1 MKRRDVLVDFLKN
14 QPIGL
19 WFSGNELSQKIN
31 VTDRSI
37 RNYVKQINDET
48 ENLILIDKGYYQYNH
63 EKDKEAISA
72 DTGDVKSRRF
82 AILRKLLHSGYAGV
96 NLFDLSEQFWVSEST
111 IRGDILYLNNLSI
124 AHHLK
129 IHQQAF
135 NYYIVGADS
144 DKRNLM
150 IESIKLASGGSDSF
164 NEELQKLLGDISL
177 SELTELVKLTFGS
190 FHFYVNQYFMQN
202 FILHLVLAITQQN
215 QVMEEG
221 EIIKSSEMISQLCQS
236 IYDKYGVEISE
247 EEKVELALLCESERN
262 NSNEIYLHIDEKIIL
277 TLNRALKKL
286 SDVYFINFTEDKF
299 IKRLLLHV
307 QNLYHRAKIGTI
319 KRNLSARD
327 IKMNYPVLFDIAIYL
342 SEQIAS
348 DLSIKII
355 EDEIAFIALHI
366 GSFLDEQD
374 TDKKIHALLESPGYL
389 EDKES
394 FALRI
399 NEKIKN
405 ELVFDAI
412 NADKAEIIISSNLTK
427 SNSNEK
433 TIEISA
439 FLTDRDITKI
449 RRKIEE
455 IKNRQYRDDL
465 QVILSKLIEDNC
477 TIKVLS
483 SDSKESVIEKIS
495 QWFITNNFVNDDF
508 KEKILE
514 REEISSTAFP
524 SGVAI
529 PHTIK
534 YEAQK
539 TKILIVRP
547 EQDILWDEQK
557 VKLIVA
563 LAISPDEVVEFNSI
577 FPRLVEILVENYHV
591 SFLKSSKNAEEFTKR
606 LIDLMCED
614 GYHG

>member
-1 MKRRDVLVDFLKN
+1 
-14 QPIGL
+14 
-19 WFSGNELSQKIN
+19 
-31 VTDRSI
+31 
-37 RNYVKQINDET
+37 
-48 ENLILIDKGYYQYNH
+48 
-63 EKDKEAISA
+63 
-72 DTGDVKSRRF
+72 
-82 AILRKLLHSGYAGV
+82 
-96 NLFDLSEQFWVSEST
+96 
-111 IRGDILYLNNLSI
+111 
-124 AHHLK
+124 
-129 IHQQAF
+129 
-135 NYYIVGADS
+135 
-144 DKRNLM
+144 
-150 IESIKLASGGSDSF
+150 
-164 NEELQKLLGDISL
+164 
-177 SELTELVKLTFGS
+177 
-190 FHFYVNQYFMQN
+190 
-202 FILHLVLAITQQN
+202 
-215 QVMEEG
+215 MEEG
-221 EIIKSSEMISQLCQS
+221 KIIKSSEMISQLCQS
-236 IYDKYGVEISE
+236 IYDKYGVEISD
-247 EEKVELALLCESERN
+247 EEKIELALLCESERD

-286 SDVYFINFTEDKF
+286 SEVYFINFTDDKF

-307 QNLYHRAKIGTI
+307 QSLYHRAKMGTI

-405 ELVFDAI
+405 ELVFDAV
-412 NADKAEIIISSNLTK
+412 NADEAEIIISSNLTK

-455 IKNRQYRDDL
+455 IKNQKYRDDL

-495 QWFITNNFVNDDF
+495 QWFITNNFVNEDF

-514 REEISSTAFP
+514 REEIFHCVPEWCGYS
-524 SGVAI
+524 
-529 PHTIK
+529 PH
-534 YEAQK
+534 Y
-539 TKILIVRP
+539 KI
-547 EQDILWDEQK
+547 
-557 VKLIVA
+557 
-563 LAISPDEVVEFNSI
+563 
-577 FPRLVEILVENYHV
+577 
-591 SFLKSSKNAEEFTKR
+591 
-606 LIDLMCED
+606 
-614 GYHG
+614 